1 MNPKVDFYFHK
12 AHRWLEELEQVRTVV
27 LACGLTEELK
37 WGVPCYTFQNR
48 NILLLHVFK
57 DYCAVLFFKGALLR
71 DAQGLLVQQT
81 ANVQAARQLRFTTV
95 REVVE
100 REPVLKTYIQEAL
113 ELEKS
118 GAKVAFKKPDEF
130 TSPEE
135 WQRKLT
141 ENPALKTAFT
151 ALTPG
156 RQRAYLLHFSA
167 PKQSNTRAA
176 RIEKCTH
183 DILNGRGINDALRG

>member
-1 MNPKVDFYFHK
+1 M
-12 AHRWLEELEQVRTVV
+12 V
-27 LACGLTEELK
+27 LACGLREELK

-48 NILLLHVFK
+48 NVLLLHVFK
-57 DYCAVLFFKGALLR
+57 NYCAVLFFKGALLR

-81 ANVQAARQLRFTTV
+81 ANTQATRQLRFTTV

-100 REPVLKTYIQEAL
+100 REAVLKAYIQEAL
-113 ELEKS
+113 EVEKN
-118 GAKVAFKKPDEF
+118 GTKVAFKKTDEF
-130 TSPEE
+130 APPEE
-135 WQRKLT
+135 WQHKLAG
-141 ENPALKTAFT
+141 NPALKTAFT

-176 RIEKCTH
+176 RIEKCSH
-183 DILNGRGINDALRG
+183 DILNGRGLNDALKK